1 MIIHTASY
9 ISSSTSINHCP
20 APVIPEFGFIG
31 RSNTGKSSLINM
43 LAGRS
48 KLARISGEPG
58 KTRTINHYLIND
70 KWYLVDMPGYGY
82 ASIPVKIR
90 EKLMKTAR
98 EYVLKRRN
106 LVYLFVLLDCRL
118 KPQVS
123 DIEFM
128 EFLGRSKIPFA
139 RVFTKTDKISRTALE
154 RSVQQYNNEMLEN
167 WEFLPVT
174 FSVSAVRKTGKEN
187 ILDFIEESLNKL
199 SKEDRNF
206 QE

>member
-1 MIIHTASY
+1 
-9 ISSSTSINHCP
+9 
-20 APVIPEFGFIG
+20 
-31 RSNTGKSSLINM
+31 
-43 LAGRS
+43 
-48 KLARISGEPG
+48 
-58 KTRTINHYLIND
+58 
-70 KWYLVDMPGYGY
+70 
-82 ASIPVKIR
+82 
-90 EKLMKTAR
+90 MKTAR

-106 LVYLFVLLDCRL
+106 LVCLFVLLDCRL
-118 KPQVS
+118 KPQIS

-154 RSVQQYNNEMLEN
+154 RSVQHYDNEMLEN

-199 SKEDRNF
+199 SKEDRYF

>member
-9 ISSSTSINHCP
+9 IKSSTSLKHCP

-90 EKLMKTAR
+90 EKWMKTAR

-106 LVYLFVLLDCRL
+106 LVCLFVLLDCRL

-139 RVFTKTDKISRTALE
+139 RVFTKTDKISRTVLE
-154 RSVQQYNNEMLEN
+154 KSIQQYDNEMLEN

-174 FSVSAVRKTGKEN
+174 FSVSAVRRTGKEN
-187 ILDFIEESLNKL
+187 ILNFIEESLNKL
-199 SKEDRNF
+199 SKEDRYF

>member
-9 ISSSTSINHCP
+9 IKSSTSIKQCP
-20 APVIPEFGFIG
+20 VPVIPEFGFIG

-58 KTRTINHYLIND
+58 KTRTINHYLINN

-90 EKLMKTAR
+90 EKWMKTAR
-98 EYVLKRRN
+98 EYILKRIN
-106 LVYLFVLLDCRL
+106 LVCLFVLLDCRL
-118 KPQVS
+118 KPQLS

-139 RVFTKTDKISRTALE
+139 RVFTKTDKISGAALE
-154 RSVQQYNNEMLEN
+154 KSVQQYDNEMLEN

-174 FSVSAVRKTGKEN
+174 FFVSAVKKTGKEN
-187 ILDFIEESLNKL
+187 ILNFIEESLNKL
-199 SKEDRNF
+199 SKEYGYF

>member
-9 ISSSTSINHCP
+9 IKSSTSIKQCP

-58 KTRTINHYLIND
+58 KTRTINHYLINN

-90 EKLMKTAR
+90 EKWMITAR
-98 EYVLKRRN
+98 EYVLKRKN
-106 LVYLFVLLDCRL
+106 LVCLFVLLDCRL
-118 KPQVS
+118 KPQLS

-154 RSVQQYNNEMLEN
+154 KSVQYYDNEMLEN

-174 FSVSAVRKTGKEN
+174 FSVSVVRKTGKEN
-187 ILDFIEESLNKL
+187 ILNFIEDSLNKL
-199 SKEDRNF
+199 SKEDGYF